1 MANIN
6 TFGLQPTADPAITGN
21 SVIDSKDLAELALSF
36 ELQYGANAAAYRQRY
51 DALLNASRIAKTQSK
66 LNSYEQTKQRRIFRR
81 SQIHSESAPYDSAV
95 SGDQGDFHTGEP
107 TIKESNQNVHDHMG
121 ETPDIATL
129 GPSLHNTMDGGTTQ
143 WSLDQFFR
151 RPISIWDDKFTG
163 DYGIQLDVWDLWS
176 RDPTIRAK
184 LSNYAYFKGN
194 LCIRVALSGTP
205 YHYGRLLASY
215 QPYPTF
221 NEPLVATQ
229 LVAEDRIAN
238 GTAAQQ
244 RGARQFF
251 NAYLSQ
257 APGTKTIDPKD
268 NMPLEMCLPFIS
280 YKQKFRLTAL
290 DGLVITNNTPFPDFE
305 EAGRLYLRTL
315 NAIRVA
321 NADFEGPVSINVF
334 AWVEGIELGCITAT
348 NIDITAESSVLQKGA
363 GYAAQAADQGIMSA
377 ASSMVSDYAAG
388 KSSLTQVGQDLGTD
402 LSNLASQAKA
412 EITKTE
418 HEDPGPVTKAATAI
432 TNISA
437 AAAAIPVFRP
447 IATTVSAVSAGL
459 GAVASYFGW
468 SRPNILDKAVYVKN
482 MPFQNGAVTS
492 VHDTAYTL
500 AIDPKN
506 ELSIDPS
513 MGGMDYDELCIGA
526 ISSRKSY
533 IGTFVWTDEDL
544 SMSQVLWN
552 STVSPNLG
560 VCLGSIP
567 SLEDPTFDQN
577 VFQDSALA
585 FSSRPFTFWRGS
597 INFTFEVVCSR
608 FHRGKLLI
616 RYEPNIQ
623 QYNTIIKNNQAP
635 LNQQNSVI
643 LDIQNGQTVTIKCDW
658 AATRSWCNMPP
669 PSQDFPLYTGILA
682 DENPYSNNQSWI
694 FSGASSQNFFVPDNQ
709 GSSDNNGVL
718 EVRVLNELVQPTP
731 DATVTIN
738 VYAWSDDMEY
748 ARPSAEGIDF
758 NRTLLPAQFNQFDLT
773 ETMLFFKQALLGGV
787 AVPVSGFDDIDI
799 NEIGISVQPSDI
811 LGATFTAQG
820 FLYVV
825 EYWQTPISETA
836 ICGANIVPPLAVTP
850 ESAVVVSE
858 EPIVINP
865 GNSSHKDI
873 HIDHMG
879 EKIVSFRN
887 LLKRYQTTSNPGD
900 ALTVSAGDVAV
911 FGVLDG
917 SCIPQ
922 TTSGYYANTNTGG
935 VQPNLSSAEINENL
949 FSYLRYAFL
958 GMRGSMKHRIK
969 ILGDLTS
976 NPTDYITV
984 TLRDSKDGFTT
995 GTARARRLSPIY
1007 REETLDLTDFTL
1019 GSALGLTRDFKS
1031 GLEGTINY
1039 HLLSNGGVEFVTP
1052 YYSSN
1057 LWQPAF
1063 NSGTNNPETEQRNQT
1078 INSQM
1083 LSGNVSRFTYCF
1095 TGELADRP
1103 TGQDTATATLFHDT
1117 AIGEDFQFLRF
1128 QGAPSFRSQL
1138 FAQLPS
1144 PPPPP

>member
-6 TFGLQPTADPAITGN
+6 NFGLQPTADPAITGN
-21 SVIDSKDLAELALSF
+21 AVIDSKDLNELALSF
-36 ELQYGANAAAYRQRY
+36 ELQYGANAAAYKQRY
-51 DALLNASRIAKTQSK
+51 DALLNASRVAKTQNT
-66 LNSYEQTKQRRIFRR
+66 LNSYDQTRQRRIFRR
-81 SQIHSESAPYDSAV
+81 SQIHSESAPYDSNV

-121 ETPDIATL
+121 ETPDTAAL
-129 GPSLHNTMDGGTTQ
+129 GPSLHNTMDGGNTQ

-163 DYGIQLDVWDLWS
+163 EYGIQLDVWDLWS

-221 NEPLVATQ
+221 NEPLSAVQ
-229 LVAEDRIAN
+229 QVAEDLIQN
-238 GTAAQQ
+238 GTTAQQ
-244 RGARQFF
+244 RGGRQFF

-290 DGLVITNNTPFPDFE
+290 DGLVITNSTPFPDFE

-334 AWVEGIELGCITAT
+334 AWVENIELGCITAT

-363 GYAAQAADQGIMSA
+363 GYAAEAMDKGIMSA
-377 ASSMVSDYAAG
+377 AGSMVSDYAAG

-412 EITKTE
+412 EVTKSE

-468 SRPNILDKAVYVKN
+468 SRPNILTKAVYVKN

-513 MGGMDYDELCIGA
+513 MGGMDYDEMCVGA
-526 ISSRKSY
+526 IASRKSF

-544 SMSQVLWN
+544 SMSTVLWN
-552 STVSPNLG
+552 SVVSPNLG
-560 VCLGSIP
+560 VCLGRVT
-567 SLEDPTFDQN
+567 SLADPTFDQN
-577 VFQDSALA
+577 VFLDSALA

-597 INFTFEVVCSR
+597 INYTFEVVCSR

-623 QYNTIIKNNQAP
+623 QYNSIIKNNEAP
-635 LNQQNSVI
+635 LNQQNSII
-643 LDIQNGQTVTIKCDW
+643 LDIQNGQTVTVKCDW

-669 PSQDFPLYTGILA
+669 PSQDRPLYDGILNQ
-682 DENPYSNNQSWI
+682 ENPYSNNQSW
-694 FSGASSQNFFVPDNQ
+694 FYSGQASDNVFVPDNQ

-758 NRTLLPAQFNQFDLT
+758 GRVLLPAQFNQYDLS

-825 EYWQTPISETA
+825 EYWQTPVSETA
-836 ICGANIVPPLAVTP
+836 ICGANIVPPAAITP

-873 HIDHMG
+873 HVDHMG

-887 LLKRYQTTSNPGD
+887 LLKRYQTTSNPGI
-900 ALTVSAGDVAV
+900 AFSSSAGDVAV
-911 FGVLDG
+911 FGTLDG

-922 TTSGYYANTNTGG
+922 TTSGYYQNTDTGG
-935 VQPNLSSAEINENL
+935 VEPTLSNEEVNANL
-949 FSYLRYAFL
+949 FSYLRYAFM
-958 GMRGSMKHRIK
+958 GMRGSFKHRLKLI
-969 ILGDLTS
+969 GDFTS
-976 NPTDYITV
+976 TPTDYITV
-984 TLRDSKDGFTT
+984 TLRDSQNGFVP
-995 GTARARRLSPIY
+995 GTAIQRRLSPIY
-1007 REETLDLTDFTL
+1007 RQETVDVTDLTL
-1019 GSALGLTRDFKS
+1019 GSSLSLTRNFKS
-1031 GLEGTINY
+1031 GIEGTINY

-1063 NSGTNNPETEQRNQT
+1063 NSGTNNPASEQRDQT

-1083 LSGNVSRFTYCF
+1083 LSGNISRFTYCF
-1095 TGELADRP
+1095 TGELANRP
-1103 TGQDTATATLFHDT
+1103 SGEDTAVGVMYHDT

-1128 QGAPSFRSQL
+1128 QGAPPFRSPL
-1138 FAQLPS
+1138 FAQLP
-1144 PPPPP
+1144 PPPPPP

>member
-6 TFGLQPTADPAITGN
+6 NFGLQPTADPAITGN
-21 SVIDSKDLAELALSF
+21 SVIDSKDLNELALSF
-36 ELQYGANAAAYRQRY
+36 ELQYGANAAAYKQRY
-51 DALLNASRIAKTQSK
+51 DALLNAARVAKTQNT
-66 LNSYEQTKQRRIFRR
+66 LNSYEQTRQRRVFRR
-81 SQIHSESAPYDSAV
+81 SQIHSESAPYDSNV

-121 ETPDIATL
+121 ETPDTAAL
-129 GPSLHNTMDGGTTQ
+129 GPSLHNTMDGGNTQ

-163 DYGIQLDVWDLWS
+163 EYGIQLDVWDLWS

-215 QPYPTF
+215 QPYPTY
-221 NEPLVATQ
+221 NEPLRATQ
-229 LVAEDRIAN
+229 QVAEDLIQN
-238 GTAAQQ
+238 GTTAQQ
-244 RGARQFF
+244 RGGRQFF

-290 DGLVITNNTPFPDFE
+290 DGLVITNSTPFPDFE

-334 AWVEGIELGCITAT
+334 AWVENIELGCITAT

-363 GYAAQAADQGIMSA
+363 GYAAEAMDKGIMSA
-377 ASSMVSDYAAG
+377 AGSMVSDYAAG

-402 LSNLASQAKA
+402 LSSLAAQAKA
-412 EITKTE
+412 EVTKSE

-482 MPFQNGAVTS
+482 MPFQNGATTS

-513 MGGMDYDELCIGA
+513 MGGMDYDEMCVGA
-526 ISSRKSY
+526 IASRKSY

-544 SMSQVLWN
+544 SMSTVLWN

-560 VCLGSIP
+560 VCLGRIP
-567 SLEDPTFDQN
+567 SLADPTFDQN
-577 VFQDSALA
+577 VFLDSALA

-623 QYNTIIKNNQAP
+623 QYNTIIKNNEAP

-669 PSQDFPLYTGILA
+669 PSQDLPLFDGILNQ
-682 DENPYSNNQSWI
+682 ENPYSNNQSW
-694 FSGASSQNFFVPDNQ
+694 FYSGQSSANLFVADNQ

-758 NRTLLPAQFNQFDLT
+758 GRVLLPAQFNQYDLA
-773 ETMLFFKQALLGGV
+773 ETMLVFKQALLAGV

-825 EYWQTPISETA
+825 EYWQTPVAEDA
-836 ICGANIVPPLAVTP
+836 ICGANIVPPVAVTP

-873 HIDHMG
+873 HVDHMG

-887 LLKRYQTTSNPGD
+887 LLKRYQTTSNPGI
-900 ALTVSAGDVAV
+900 AFSSSAGDVAV
-911 FGVLDG
+911 FGTLDG

-922 TTSGYYANTNTGG
+922 TTSGYYQNTDTGG
-935 VQPNLSSAEINENL
+935 VEPTLANNEINANL
-949 FSYLRYAFL
+949 FSYLRYAFM
-958 GMRGSMKHRIK
+958 GMRGSMKHRLKLI
-969 ILGDLTS
+969 GDFTS
-976 NPTDYITV
+976 TPTDYITV
-984 TLRDSKDGFTT
+984 TLRDSQLGFTP
-995 GTARARRLSPIY
+995 GTAIQRRLSPLY
-1007 REETLDLTDFTL
+1007 RQETVDITDLTL
-1019 GSALGLTRDFKS
+1019 GSSLGLTREFKS
-1031 GLEGTINY
+1031 GIEGTINY

-1063 NSGTNNPETEQRNQT
+1063 NSGTNNPESEQRDQT

-1083 LSGNVSRFTYCF
+1083 LSGNISRFTYCF
-1095 TGELADRP
+1095 TGELANRP
-1103 TGQDTATATLFHDT
+1103 TGEDTAVGVLYHDT

-1128 QGAPSFRSQL
+1128 QGAPPFRSPL
-1138 FAQLPS
+1138 FAQLP
-1144 PPPPP
+1144 PPPPPP

>member
-1 MANIN
+1 MANVN
-6 TFGLQPTADPAITGN
+6 NFGLQPTADPAITGN
-21 SVIDSKDLAELALSF
+21 SIIDSKDLAELALSF
-36 ELQYGANAAAYRQRY
+36 ELQYGANAAAYKQRY
-51 DALLNASRIAKTQSK
+51 DALLKASRVAKTQTT
-66 LNSYEQTKQRRIFRR
+66 LNSYEQTKARRLFRR
-81 SQIHSESAPYDSAV
+81 SQIHSESAPYDSNV

-107 TIKESNQNVHDHMG
+107 SIKESNQNVHDHMG
-121 ETPDIATL
+121 ETPDVASL
-129 GPSLHNTMDGGTTQ
+129 GPSLHNTMDGGRTQ
-143 WSLDQFFR
+143 WDLDQFFR

-163 DYGIQLDVWDLWS
+163 EYGIQLDVWDLWS

-215 QPYPTF
+215 QPYPTY
-221 NEPLVATQ
+221 NEPLTAVQ
-229 LVAEDRIAN
+229 QVAEDRINN

-244 RGARQFF
+244 RGGRQFF

-334 AWVEGIELGCITAT
+334 AWVENIELGCITAT

-363 GYAAQAADQGIMSA
+363 GYAAEAMDKGIMSA
-377 ASSMVSDYAAG
+377 AGSMVSDYAAG
-388 KSSLTQVGQDLGTD
+388 KSSLTQVGQDLGQD
-402 LSNLASQAKA
+402 LSKLASQAKA
-412 EITKTE
+412 EVTKSE

-482 MPFQNGAVTS
+482 MPFQNGATTS

-526 ISSRKSY
+526 IASRKSY

-544 SMSQVLWN
+544 SMSTVLWN
-552 STVSPNLG
+552 SVVSPNLG
-560 VCLGSIP
+560 VCLGNIP
-567 SLEDPTFDQN
+567 SLAQTGFNTN
-577 VFQDSALA
+577 VFMDSALA
-585 FSSRPFTFWRGS
+585 YSSRPFTFWRGS

-623 QYNTIIKNNQAP
+623 QYNTIIKNNSAP

-669 PSQDFPLYTGILA
+669 PSQDRPLYSGILTE
-682 DENPYSNNQSWI
+682 ENPYSNNQSWI
-694 FSGASSQNFFVPDNQ
+694 FSGVASSNVFVPDNQ

-748 ARPSAEGIDF
+748 ARPSEEGIEQD
-758 NRTLLPAQFNQFDLT
+758 RVLLPAQLNQYDLV
-773 ETMLFFKQALLGGV
+773 ETMLFFKQALLAGV
-787 AVPVSGFDDIDI
+787 AVPVTGFDDIDI
-799 NEIGISVQPSDI
+799 NEIGISVQPNQI

-820 FLYVV
+820 LLYVV
-825 EYWQTPISETA
+825 EFWQTPISEDA
-836 ICGANIVPPLAVTP
+836 LCGANIVPPVAVTP

-873 HIDHMG
+873 HVDHMG

-887 LLKRYQTTSNPGD
+887 LLKRYQTTSNPG
-900 ALTVSAGDVAV
+900 LSFNTSAGDVAV
-911 FGVLDG
+911 FGVYDG

-922 TTSGYYANTNTGG
+922 STSGYFGNTSTGG
-935 VQPNLSSAEINENL
+935 IQPSLSAEEVNGNL
-949 FSYLRYAFL
+949 FSYLRYAFM
-958 GMRGSMKHRIK
+958 GMRGSMKHRLKLI
-969 ILGDLTS
+969 GDFTA
-976 NPTDYITV
+976 NPTDYTTV
-984 TLRDSKDGFTT
+984 TLRDSQLGFPP
-995 GTARARRLSPIY
+995 GAAIQPRLSPIY
-1007 REETLDLTDFTL
+1007 RESFVDFTDITL
-1019 GSALGLTRDFKS
+1019 GSVLSLSRGFKA

-1063 NSGTNNPETEQRNQT
+1063 NSGTNYPESEQLQQT

-1083 LSGNVSRFTYCF
+1083 LSGNISRFTYCF
-1095 TGELADRP
+1095 TGELANRP
-1103 TGQDTATATLFHDT
+1103 TGEDSAVGSLFHDT

-1128 QGAPSFRSQL
+1128 QGAPPFRSPL
-1138 FAQLPS
+1138 VAQLPPV
-1144 PPPPP
+1144 PPPP

>member
-1 MANIN
+1 
-6 TFGLQPTADPAITGN
+6 
-21 SVIDSKDLAELALSF
+21 
-36 ELQYGANAAAYRQRY
+36 
-51 DALLNASRIAKTQSK
+51 
-66 LNSYEQTKQRRIFRR
+66 
-81 SQIHSESAPYDSAV
+81 
-95 SGDQGDFHTGEP
+95 
-107 TIKESNQNVHDHMG
+107 MG
-121 ETPDIATL
+121 
-129 GPSLHNTMDGGTTQ
+129 DGGTTQ

-221 NEPLVATQ
+221 NEPLIATQ

-244 RGARQFF
+244 RGGRQFF

-533 IGTFVWTDEDL
+533 IGTF
-544 SMSQVLWN
+544 
-552 STVSPNLG
+552 
-560 VCLGSIP
+560 
-567 SLEDPTFDQN
+567 DQN

-658 AATRSWCNMPP
+658 AATRTKKCK
-669 PSQDFPLYTGILA
+669 G
-682 DENPYSNNQSWI
+682 
-694 FSGASSQNFFVPDNQ
+694 G
-709 GSSDNNGVL
+709 
-718 EVRVLNELVQPTP
+718 NEK
-731 DATVTIN
+731 A
-738 VYAWSDDMEY
+738 
-748 ARPSAEGIDF
+748 
-758 NRTLLPAQFNQFDLT
+758 
-773 ETMLFFKQALLGGV
+773 
-787 AVPVSGFDDIDI
+787 
-799 NEIGISVQPSDI
+799 
-811 LGATFTAQG
+811 
-820 FLYVV
+820 
-825 EYWQTPISETA
+825 
-836 ICGANIVPPLAVTP
+836 C
-850 ESAVVVSE
+850 
-858 EPIVINP
+858 
-865 GNSSHKDI
+865 
-873 HIDHMG
+873 
-879 EKIVSFRN
+879 
-887 LLKRYQTTSNPGD
+887 
-900 ALTVSAGDVAV
+900 
-911 FGVLDG
+911 
-917 SCIPQ
+917 
-922 TTSGYYANTNTGG
+922 
-935 VQPNLSSAEINENL
+935 
-949 FSYLRYAFL
+949 
-958 GMRGSMKHRIK
+958 
-969 ILGDLTS
+969 
-976 NPTDYITV
+976 
-984 TLRDSKDGFTT
+984 
-995 GTARARRLSPIY
+995 
-1007 REETLDLTDFTL
+1007 
-1019 GSALGLTRDFKS
+1019 
-1031 GLEGTINY
+1031 
-1039 HLLSNGGVEFVTP
+1039 
-1052 YYSSN
+1052 
-1057 LWQPAF
+1057 
-1063 NSGTNNPETEQRNQT
+1063 
-1078 INSQM
+1078 
-1083 LSGNVSRFTYCF
+1083 
-1095 TGELADRP
+1095 
-1103 TGQDTATATLFHDT
+1103 
-1117 AIGEDFQFLRF
+1117 
-1128 QGAPSFRSQL
+1128 
-1138 FAQLPS
+1138 
-1144 PPPPP
+1144 